1 MRLSHVGWV
10 FLVVKCILLELPT
23 DSLKPAIP
31 VIKEWVMK
39 YRLSWFGGEEVR
51 YFNDIEELFW
61 VQDQLF
67 EAGIATQTQVL

>member
-1 MRLSHVGWV
+1 
-10 FLVVKCILLELPT
+10 
-23 DSLKPAIP
+23 
-31 VIKEWVMK
+31 MK